1 MNEDKTMKPSPN
13 GDIFELVE
21 NDSPSRPLDVEA
33 SPKTKTSFKYEPSFS
48 QKRPWTK
55 FTMGY
60 PRYSAFISSDEDKS
74 TTIFRRFQRLSARNL
89 LYLESE
95 LAELEAE
102 QDRLDEESS
111 KDQYLQMSAQSWELL
126 CLQGTARNSTMEDKV
141 ENDDDE
147 SNLDEH
153 RARIEAAA
161 QQRLHLALRIRE
173 VLKTYRKLLHSSE
186 IPAC

>member
-1 MNEDKTMKPSPN
+1 MNEPSSS
-13 GDIFELVE
+13 GGIFEPVE
-21 NDSPSRPLDVEA
+21 DDSPGRPLNVEA
-33 SPKTKTSFKYEPSFS
+33 SPKTKTLPKYEPSFS

-60 PRYSAFISSDEDKS
+60 PRYSAFIASDEDKS

-111 KDQYLQMSAQSWELL
+111 RDPYLQMSVQSWDLL
-126 CLQGTARNSTMEDKV
+126 CLQGIARASAMVEGKV
-141 ENDDDE
+141 EEDDDDE
-147 SNLDEH
+147 RNLDEH

-161 QQRLHLALRIRE
+161 QQRFHLALRIRE
-173 VLKTYRKLLHSSE
+173 VLKTYRKLLHSS
-186 IPAC
+186 